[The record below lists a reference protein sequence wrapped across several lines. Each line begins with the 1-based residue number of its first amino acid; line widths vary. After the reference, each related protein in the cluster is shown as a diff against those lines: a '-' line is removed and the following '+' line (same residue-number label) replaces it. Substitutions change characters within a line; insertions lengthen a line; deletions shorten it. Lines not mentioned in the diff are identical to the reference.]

1 MPTKTHYLNGDNYQL
16 RQVIFAATPKA
27 VEQTRNI
34 AQKFKGASEHQT
46 AKNIFDFLKTQITY
60 QADTGHQK
68 VKLPSALLRERVGD
82 CKSYSLFTAAI
93 LTNLG
98 IGWKYVLTSYRDDP
112 TPTHIYV
119 ITDSGIIID
128 AVWGQFDSEKPAN
141 HKFYHKPDMR
151 ISTITGLN
159 GSAKTPESKIK
170 PMGSIN
176 SVAMN
181 DKGTLM
187 KINGKPQSNSL
198 NSFVEIGA
206 SQQRAYDW
214 FKEAKGREPKLGEK
228 AEWTTKNVALAPA
241 RELVL
246 QVIKANGGG
255 IASMINQLVFAT
267 TRKFLAIP
275 DAEKKAVAMDI
286 EAKRIQLGSPILTP
300 AQRDQ
305 YLSVKV
311 SAPTSGGGVI
321 IPSSTTATSPTSE
334 AEIKSNFEKAFGVG
348 TYDAYLKYFAY
359 KTQMEDALVLKYS
372 IPPTSPTARKQF
384 AEMQNTWFWRGGDPF
399 DIIDA
404 VKEGA
409 TKSPKGKDFNYVIRK
424 AVAGDLKFKDIGL
437 LVRGISSVLLG
448 EKFSLG
454 DSGTYT
460 LGQGISGEPVT
471 STATIMAYAKEII
484 GIIMSLMGLF
494 AMFKGLFGKDK
505 EDEND
510 LFYYLTNGWITK
522 EQADTIGNVPV
533 LETKVVKD
541 LNGANVTIVKPDP
554 EWLQKYQ
561 QGGGG
566 GGMDFA
572 GFGGFI
578 VPLLV
583 GGAVIMALNTSKK
596 GTVKGK
602 KL

>member
-1 MPTKTHYLNGDNYQL
+1 
-16 RQVIFAATPKA
+16 
-27 VEQTRNI
+27 
-34 AQKFKGASEHQT
+34 
-46 AKNIFDFLKTQITY
+46 
-60 QADTGHQK
+60 
-68 VKLPSALLRERVGD
+68 
-82 CKSYSLFTAAI
+82 
-93 LTNLG
+93 
-98 IGWKYVLTSYRDDP
+98 
-112 TPTHIYV
+112 
-119 ITDSGIIID
+119 
-128 AVWGQFDSEKPAN
+128 
-141 HKFYHKPDMR
+141 
-151 ISTITGLN
+151 
-159 GSAKTPESKIK
+159 
-170 PMGSIN
+170 
-176 SVAMN
+176 
-181 DKGTLM
+181 
-187 KINGKPQSNSL
+187 
-198 NSFVEIGA
+198 VEIGA

-228 AEWTTKNVALAPA
+228 AEWTTKNIALAPA
-241 RELVL
+241 RLIVL
-246 QVIKANGGG
+246 EIIKANGGG
-255 IASMINQLVFAT
+255 ISSMINQLVFAT

-286 EAKRIQLGSPILTP
+286 EAKRLQLGSPILTP

-348 TYDAYLKYFAY
+348 TYDAYLKYWAY

-372 IPPTSPTARKQF
+372 IPPTSPTARQRF
-384 AEMQNTWFWRGGDPF
+384 AEFQNTWFWRGGDPF

-424 AVAGDLKFKDIGL
+424 AVAGDLKLKDAGL
-437 LVRGISSVLLG
+437 LTRGVSSVLLG

-460 LGQGISGEPVT
+460 LGQGISGDPL
-471 STATIMAYAKEII
+471 SLGTIMAYAKEII

-494 AMFKGLFGKDK
+494 AMFKGLFRKDK

-510 LFYYLTNGWITK
+510 LFYYLTNGWMTK
-522 EQADTIGNVPV
+522 EQADAIGNVPV

-541 LNGANVTIVKPDP
+541 LNGIDVTIVKPDP

-561 QGGGG
+561 QGGGGGG

-596 GTVKGK
+596 GIIKGK

>member
-1 MPTKTHYLNGDNYQL
+1 
-16 RQVIFAATPKA
+16 
-27 VEQTRNI
+27 
-34 AQKFKGASEHQT
+34 
-46 AKNIFDFLKTQITY
+46 
-60 QADTGHQK
+60 
-68 VKLPSALLRERVGD
+68 
-82 CKSYSLFTAAI
+82 
-93 LTNLG
+93 
-98 IGWKYVLTSYRDDP
+98 
-112 TPTHIYV
+112 
-119 ITDSGIIID
+119 
-128 AVWGQFDSEKPAN
+128 
-141 HKFYHKPDMR
+141 
-151 ISTITGLN
+151 
-159 GSAKTPESKIK
+159 
-170 PMGSIN
+170 
-176 SVAMN
+176 
-181 DKGTLM
+181 
-187 KINGKPQSNSL
+187 
-198 NSFVEIGA
+198 
-206 SQQRAYDW
+206 
-214 FKEAKGREPKLGEK
+214 
-228 AEWTTKNVALAPA
+228 
-241 RELVL
+241 
-246 QVIKANGGG
+246 
-255 IASMINQLVFAT
+255 
-267 TRKFLAIP
+267 
-275 DAEKKAVAMDI
+275 
-286 EAKRIQLGSPILTP
+286 
-300 AQRDQ
+300 
-305 YLSVKV
+305 
-311 SAPTSGGGVI
+311 
-321 IPSSTTATSPTSE
+321 
-334 AEIKSNFEKAFGVG
+334 
-348 TYDAYLKYFAY
+348 
-359 KTQMEDALVLKYS
+359 VLKYS

-494 AMFKGLFGKDK
+494 AMFKGLFGKD
-505 EDEND
+505 EGDSND

-561 QGGGG
+561 QGSGGG

-572 GFGGFI
+572 GFGGLI
-578 VPLLV
+578 LPLLV

-596 GTVKGK
+596 GIIKGK